1 MFRAM
6 SHNLHS
12 TPTFLTPTSPSSTSP
27 SLTGSGSR
35 LITSRIHCTDSRGL
49 RGDGF
54 AAPQPRTGYEPT
66 RTVDNPTVTEQEIE
80 HFTEESQIQEIE
92 DKGKELIYDPFS
104 LPYNQSLL
112 FRLKILLKALLR
124 LQKQTWTTNKYVL
137 CWLHHGIYWSEKQ
150 VRNNHKFITLKEK
163 A

>member
-6 SHNLHS
+6 SHDLHS
-12 TPTFLTPTSPSSTSP
+12 TPTFLTSTSPSSTSP

-54 AAPQPRTGYEPT
+54 ADPQPRTGYEPT
-66 RTVDNPTVTEQEIE
+66 RTVDNPTVTEQEIG
-80 HFTEESQIQEIE
+80 HSTEESQIQEIE
-92 DKGKELIYDPFS
+92 DKGKKFIFDPFS
-104 LPYNQSLL
+104 LPFNQSLL
-112 FRLKILLKALLR
+112 SPTQDSIESIATPQEADLDDEQIRA
-124 LQKQTWTTNKYVL
+124 
-137 CWLHHGIYWSEKQ
+137 LHHGMYWSEKQ
-150 VRNNHKFITLKEK
+150 VRNNHKVITLKEK